1 MRILLGQFSR
11 RQGMWSKPHIN
22 MLKHVTQLMIAL
34 KKVFTLLSSVYPAKD
49 YKDMFIVN
57 TLRNYINH
65 GKIESLK

>member
-1 MRILLGQFSR
+1 
-11 RQGMWSKPHIN
+11 
-22 MLKHVTQLMIAL
+22 MIAL